1 METKTVNLREMP
13 DELVRRAKACAAL
26 RGLSLKDFIIE
37 AVEKAL
43 EKPGSDVVTFAA
55 FFVAGGKG
63 QRKRRRTRK
72 TK

>member
-1 METKTVNLREMP
+1 METKTINLRDMP
-13 DELVRRAKACAAL
+13 EELVRRAKACAAL

-43 EKPGSDVVTFAA
+43 ENPGLDVVTSAA
-55 FFVAGGKG
+55 FFVTGGTEH
-63 QRKRRRTRK
+63 RKRRRTRK